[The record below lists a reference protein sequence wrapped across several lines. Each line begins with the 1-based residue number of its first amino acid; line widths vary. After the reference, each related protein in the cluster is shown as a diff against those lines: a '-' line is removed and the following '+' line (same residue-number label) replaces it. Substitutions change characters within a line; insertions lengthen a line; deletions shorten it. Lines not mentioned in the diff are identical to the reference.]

1 MCVSLRVCLDDWGRS
16 SLEARVSLV
25 LERNGREVRDFLVSL
40 CITCCSSESF
50 AMFRN
55 RSSLLRSSLL
65 DSLLCSSVTGLSDMS
80 TSSSVS
86 GESFAV
92 SSVFADSICWSP
104 SVGDDAGIVLGS
116 PIRSAPLVACNGEAA
131 RLLSILSEAAGFHSL
146 SCESVLWVLKD
157 GGGPQDVAIP

>member
-1 MCVSLRVCLDDWGRS
+1 MCVSLRFCFDDWGRS

-25 LERNGREVRDFLVSL
+25 LERNGREARDFLVSL
-40 CITCCSSESF
+40 CVTCCSSESF

-65 DSLLCSSVTGLSDMS
+65 DPLLCSSVTGLSDMS
-80 TSSSVS
+80 TSSGVS

-92 SSVFADSICWSP
+92 SSMFVDSICRSP

-131 RLLSILSEAAGFHSL
+131 RPVSILSEAAGFHSL

-157 GGGPQDVAIP
+157 GGGPQDVATP

>member
-1 MCVSLRVCLDDWGRS
+1 ML
-16 SLEARVSLV
+16 
-25 LERNGREVRDFLVSL
+25 
-40 CITCCSSESF
+40 
-50 AMFRN
+50 RN

-65 DSLLCSSVTGLSDMS
+65 DPVLCSSVTGLADVS

-86 GESFAV
+86 AESFAA

-104 SVGDDAGIVLGS
+104 SIGDDAGIILGS
-116 PIRSAPLVACNGEAA
+116 PIRSAAFVACNGEVD
-131 RLLSILSEAAGFHSL
+131 RLVSVLSGAGGFHSL